1 MQDIIGMKPKPDL
14 TISKTMM
21 MSVDPAIWKT
31 WLEYIRITD
40 EVIESNRRSDMWL
53 LYTMSSLCFV
63 VGCLVGYVIGRI
75 LVT

>member
-1 MQDIIGMKPKPDL
+1 MKPKPDL